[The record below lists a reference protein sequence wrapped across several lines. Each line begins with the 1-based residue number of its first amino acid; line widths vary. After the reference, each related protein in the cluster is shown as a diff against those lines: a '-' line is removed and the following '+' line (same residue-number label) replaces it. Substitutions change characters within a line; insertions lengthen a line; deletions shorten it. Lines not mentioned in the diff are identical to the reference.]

1 MDLSAEH
8 LITVAVILAAI
19 TILVA
24 AARLR
29 PGRWTEVAA
38 HALALLIVVNEVGW
52 WVWAWQASRLSL
64 QNNLPL
70 FLCDVAAFVAAAALI
85 TRAPLLVEV
94 TYFWGIA
101 GTANGI
107 ISPDIGDHFPSYPFF
122 QYFIQ
127 HGAIPAAALFLVV
140 GLRIYPRPWAA
151 VRVFALSVVL
161 VVVDAFANLLT
172 DGNYMFLRTVPP
184 GANLLD
190 LFGPWPWYI
199 FGGALLTVVF
209 FAALDAPFR
218 ISALSRARSRTSPYP
233 RPASPPSPRPRP
245 GR

>member
-8 LITVAVILAAI
+8 VITVAVIAVAI
-19 TILVA
+19 TVLVA

-29 PGRWTEVAA
+29 PGRWTGVAA
-38 HALALLIVVNEVGW
+38 HALAVIILVNEVGW
-52 WVWAWQASRLSL
+52 WVWAWQRDALSV

-70 FLCDVAAFVAAAALI
+70 FLCDVAAFVSAAALI

-107 ISPDIGDHFPSYPFF
+107 ISPDIGDHFPSYPYF

-127 HGAIPAAALFLVV
+127 HAAIPAAALFLVV
-140 GLRIYPRPWAA
+140 GLKIYPRPWAA
-151 VRVFALSVVL
+151 VRVYALTIAL
-161 VVVDAFANLLT
+161 VAVDALANLLT
-172 DGNYMFLRTVPP
+172 NGNYMFLRSVPP

-190 LFGPWPWYI
+190 LLGPWPWYI
-199 FGGALLTVVF
+199 FGAAVLALVLFALLDV
-209 FAALDAPFR
+209 PFR
-218 ISALSRARSRTSPYP
+218 ISALSRARSRTSPYR
-233 RPASPPSPRPRP
+233 RPASPPSPLPPR

>member
-1 MDLSAEH
+1 MFSVEH
-8 LITVAVILAAI
+8 VITVAVIVIAI
-19 TILVA
+19 TVLVA

-29 PGRWTEVAA
+29 PGRWTAVAA

-52 WVWAWQASRLSL
+52 WVWAWQMNALSL

-70 FLCDVAAFVAAAALI
+70 FLCDIAAFVSAAALI

-94 TYFWGIA
+94 AYFWGIA

-140 GLRIYPRPWAA
+140 GLKIYPRPWAA
-151 VRVFALSVVL
+151 VRVFALSVAL
-161 VVVDAFANLLT
+161 VAVDALANLLT
-172 DGNYMFLRTVPP
+172 NGNYMFLRSVPP
-184 GANLLD
+184 GVNLLD

-199 FGGALLTVVF
+199 FGGALLTVIF
-209 FAALDAPFR
+209 FAVLDAPFR
-218 ISALSRARSRTSPYP
+218 ISALSRDRSKTEPYRQLAS
-233 RPASPPSPRPRP
+233 RPSPPPRP

>member
-1 MDLSAEH
+1 MNLSAEH
-8 LITVAVILAAI
+8 LITVAVIVIAI
-19 TILVA
+19 TVLVA

-29 PGRWTEVAA
+29 PGPWTDVAA
-38 HALALLIVVNEVGW
+38 HALAVLIVVNEVGW
-52 WVWAWQASRLSL
+52 WVWAWQLNALSL

-70 FLCDVAAFVAAAALI
+70 FLCDIAAFVSAAALI

-107 ISPDIGDHFPSYPFF
+107 ISPDIGDHFPSYPFL

-127 HGAIPAAALFLVV
+127 HAAIPAAALFLVV

-151 VRVFALSVVL
+151 VRVFALSVGL
-161 VVVDAFANLLT
+161 VAVDAFANLLT
-172 DGNYMFLRTVPP
+172 NGNYMFLRSVPP

-199 FGGALLTVVF
+199 FGGALLTVIF

-218 ISALSRARSRTSPYP
+218 IGGLSRARSRTSRYP
-233 RPASPPSPRPRP
+233 PPASPPSPRPRP

>member
-1 MDLSAEH
+1 VDLSAEH
-8 LITVAVILAAI
+8 LITVAVIVIVI
-19 TILVA
+19 TVLVA

-29 PGRWTEVAA
+29 PGPWTQVAA
-38 HALALLIVVNEVGW
+38 HVLALLIVVNEVAW
-52 WVWAWQASRLSL
+52 WVWAWQMDALSL

-70 FLCDVAAFVAAAALI
+70 FLCDIAAFVSAAALI

-107 ISPDIGDHFPSYPFF
+107 ISPDIGDHFPSFPFF

-140 GLRIYPRPWAA
+140 GLRVYPRPWAA
-151 VRVFALSVVL
+151 VRVFALSVAL
-161 VVVDAFANLLT
+161 VAVDAL
-172 DGNYMFLRTVPP
+172 
-184 GANLLD
+184 ANLLD

-199 FGGALLTVVF
+199 LGGALLTVIF

-218 ISALSRARSRTSPYP
+218 IRSGALSRARSRTSRYP
-233 RPASPPSPRPRP
+233 PPASPPSPRPRP

>member
-1 MDLSAEH
+1 MIVTA
-8 LITVAVILAAI
+8 ITV
-19 TILVA
+19 LVA

-29 PGRWTEVAA
+29 PGRWTQVAA
-38 HALALLIVVNEVGW
+38 HALALLILVNEVGW
-52 WVWAWQASRLSL
+52 WVWAWQRDALSL
-64 QNNLPL
+64 QNNLPI
-70 FLCDVAAFVAAAALI
+70 FLCDVAAFVSAAALI

-140 GLRIYPRPWAA
+140 GLKIYPRPWAA
-151 VRVFALSVVL
+151 VRVFGLSVAL
-161 VVVDAFANLLT
+161 VAVDAMANLLT
-172 DGNYMFLRTVPP
+172 DGNYMFLRSVPP

-199 FGGALLTVVF
+199 FGGTLLTVIF

-218 ISALSRARSRTSPYP
+218 IGALSRARSRTSLYP
-233 RPASPPSPRPRP
+233 RPASPPSRPLPP

>member
-1 MDLSAEH
+1 MLSAEH
-8 LITVAVILAAI
+8 VITVAVTVIAI
-19 TILVA
+19 TVLVA

-29 PGRWTEVAA
+29 PGRWTDVAA
-38 HALALLIVVNEVGW
+38 IALALLILVNEVGW
-52 WVWAWQASRLSL
+52 WVWAWEMGTLTL

-70 FLCDVAAFVAAAALI
+70 FLCDVAAFISAAALL
-85 TRAPLLVEV
+85 TRAPVLVEV

-127 HGAIPAAALFLVV
+127 HGAIPGAALFLVV

-151 VRVFALSVVL
+151 VRVFALSLAL
-161 VVVDAFANLLT
+161 VAVDAVANLLT
-172 DGNYMFLRTVPP
+172 NGNYMFLRSVPP

-190 LFGPWPWYI
+190 FFGPWPWYI
-199 FGGALLTVVF
+199 LGGALLTVLF
-209 FAALDAPFR
+209 FAILDAPFR
-218 ISALSRARSRTSPYP
+218 ISGRERGRYRTSRYP

>member
-8 LITVAVILAAI
+8 LITVGVITAAI
-19 TILVA
+19 AVLVT
-24 AARLR
+24 AARVR
-29 PGRWTEVAA
+29 PGRWTGVAA

-52 WVWAWQASRLSL
+52 WVWAWQVNALSM

-70 FLCDVAAFVAAAALI
+70 FLCDIAAFVSAAALI

-107 ISPDIGDHFPSYPFF
+107 ISPDIGAHFPSYPFI

-151 VRVFALSVVL
+151 VRVFALSVAL

-172 DGNYMFLRTVPP
+172 NGNYMFLRSVPP

-199 FGGALLTVVF
+199 VGGALLTVVF

-218 ISALSRARSRTSPYP
+218 ISCLGRARSRTSPYP

>member
-1 MDLSAEH
+1 MFSVEH
-8 LITVAVILAAI
+8 VITVAVIVIAI
-19 TILVA
+19 TVLLT

-29 PGRWTEVAA
+29 PGRWTEIAA
-38 HALALLIVVNEVGW
+38 HALALLIVINEVGW
-52 WVWAWQASRLSL
+52 WVWAWQMNALSL

-70 FLCDVAAFVAAAALI
+70 FLCDIAAFVSAAALI
-85 TRAPLLVEV
+85 TRAPILVEV
-94 TYFWGIA
+94 AYFWGIA

-140 GLRIYPRPWAA
+140 GLRIYPRPWAV
-151 VRVFALSVVL
+151 VRVFALSVAL
-161 VVVDAFANLLT
+161 VVVDALANLLT
-172 DGNYMFLRTVPP
+172 NGNYMFLRSVPP
-184 GANLLD
+184 GTNLLD

-199 FGGALLTVVF
+199 FGGALLTVIF

-218 ISALSRARSRTSPYP
+218 ISALARARSRTSPYP
-233 RPASPPSPRPRP
+233 RPALPPSPPLPP

>member
-1 MDLSAEH
+1 MFSVEH
-8 LITVAVILAAI
+8 IITVAVIVIAI
-19 TILVA
+19 TVLVT

-29 PGRWTEVAA
+29 PGRWTEIAA
-38 HALALLIVVNEVGW
+38 HALALLIVINEVGW
-52 WVWAWQASRLSL
+52 WVWAWQMNALSL

-70 FLCDVAAFVAAAALI
+70 FLCDIAAFVSAAALI

-94 TYFWGIA
+94 AYFWGIA

-151 VRVFALSVVL
+151 VRVFALSVAL
-161 VVVDAFANLLT
+161 VVVDALANLLT
-172 DGNYMFLRTVPP
+172 NGNYMFLRSVPP
-184 GANLLD
+184 GTNLLD
-190 LFGPWPWYI
+190 LFGRWPWYI
-199 FGGALLTVVF
+199 FGGALLTVIF

-218 ISALSRARSRTSPYP
+218 ISALARARSRTSPYP
-233 RPASPPSPRPRP
+233 RPASPPSPPLPP

>member
-1 MDLSAEH
+1 MFSAEH
-8 LITVAVILAAI
+8 IITVAVTVVAI
-19 TILVA
+19 AVLVA

-29 PGRWTEVAA
+29 PGRWTDVAA
-38 HALALLIVVNEVGW
+38 YALALLIVLNEVGW
-52 WVWAWQASRLSL
+52 WVWAWRMNALSL
-64 QNNLPL
+64 QNSLPL
-70 FLCDVAAFVAAAALI
+70 FLCDIAAFVSAAALI

-140 GLRIYPRPWAA
+140 GLRIYPRPNAA

-161 VVVDAFANLLT
+161 VAVDALANLLT
-172 DGNYMFLRTVPP
+172 NGNYMFLRSVPP
-184 GANLLD
+184 GVNLLD

-199 FGGALLTVVF
+199 FGGALLTVVV

-218 ISALSRARSRTSPYP
+218 ISARARGRSRTWRYP
-233 RPASPPSPRPRP
+233 PPASPPSPPPRP

>member
-1 MDLSAEH
+1 MNLSAEH
-8 LITVAVILAAI
+8 LITVAVIVIAI
-19 TILVA
+19 TVLVA

-29 PGRWTEVAA
+29 PGPWTGVAA

-52 WVWAWQASRLSL
+52 WVWAWQLNALSL

-70 FLCDVAAFVAAAALI
+70 FLCDIAAFVSAAALI

-127 HGAIPAAALFLVV
+127 HAAIPAAALFLVV
-140 GLRIYPRPWAA
+140 GLRIYPRPWAV
-151 VRVFALSVVL
+151 VRVFALSVGL
-161 VVVDAFANLLT
+161 VAVDAFANLLT
-172 DGNYMFLRTVPP
+172 NGNYMFLRRVPP

-199 FGGALLTVVF
+199 FGGAFLTLIF

-218 ISALSRARSRTSPYP
+218 IGGLSRARSRTSRYP
-233 RPASPPSPRPRP
+233 PTASPPSPRPRQ